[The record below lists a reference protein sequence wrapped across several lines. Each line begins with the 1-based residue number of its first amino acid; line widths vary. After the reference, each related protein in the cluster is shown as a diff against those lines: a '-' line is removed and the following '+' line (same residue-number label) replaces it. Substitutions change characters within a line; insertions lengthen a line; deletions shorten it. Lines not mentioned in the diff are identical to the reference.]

1 MYLYTS
7 VFFGFSLTMFN
18 FLSADTPVC
27 MFHTDDN
34 LSIFVFHLKVGISF
48 SLDMFLYL

>member
-18 FLSADTPVC
+18 FRSTDASVC
-27 MFHTDDN
+27 MFHMDDN
-34 LSIFVFHLKVGISF
+34 LSIFVFYLKVSVSF